1 MDENVQNTAKIMYSQ
16 LTFFRWERIFL
27 LGLGV
32 LQLPFIELGYLGHV
46 WFVTHFRLELWK
58 NIFIRNGWMKF
69 ERNTLSVQTNVGLTW
84 LPWEKFAAQQ
94 TMNRSLWSLD
104 KVKPLQFLPLGSLFI
119 GHVNQT
125 WNTWYQRCQKARC
138 QLRQEEFLK
147 WIHGPCSYK
156 GVLFVTTSI

>member
-104 KVKPLQFLPLGSLFI
+104 KVKPLQIPTAWLFI
-119 GHVNQT
+119 HWPCQSNMEHVIS
-125 WNTWYQRCQKARC
+125 KM
-138 QLRQEEFLK
+138 
-147 WIHGPCSYK
+147 SK
-156 GVLFVTTSI
+156 GQMSAETRRIPKMDSRTVLI